1 MSECEYCQQDKPLRQ
16 TESGTLM
23 LIDNKLIGYVA
34 WDDYNDCPSGKVLVS
49 EIRYCPM
56 CGRKL
61 GEQLMNEF
69 ETKITNVT
77 ADLADTLI
85 AKNHDYGNS
94 FGDLVKEYGDLA
106 MLIPIKNKVNRLDT
120 LIKTDGKVKNESIED
135 TLRDLAGYAILSLIE
150 LDSHKPA
157 TVDEVKLRFEKANQQ
172 HPNFPLPK

>member
-1 MSECEYCQQDKPLRQ
+1 
-16 TESGTLM
+16 
-23 LIDNKLIGYVA
+23 
-34 WDDYNDCPSGKVLVS
+34 
-49 EIRYCPM
+49 
-56 CGRKL
+56 
-61 GEQLMNEF
+61 MNEF